1 MSYRGTEGKTTG
13 YYVPA
18 ELTSEFEKGVAAW
31 SKLQQVL
38 REIAEMNRE
47 RALGR
52 RSKKAQ
58 GESDGSTS
66 LRPKKP
72 VRGSA
77 TRRK

>member
-18 ELTSEFEKGVAAW
+18 ELSREFEEGVAAW
-31 SKLQQVL
+31 SRLQQVL
-38 REIAEMNRE
+38 REIAEMNRK

-52 RSKKAQ
+52 RKQKAE
-58 GESDGSTS
+58 GGLGGSTS

-77 TRRK
+77 SGRR